1 MGPSTF
7 FDQWMSH
14 QLELLTQIRDTL
26 TEKLKE
32 LEEKIDG
39 KPNSTGEINILGE
52 VDGVPAEISGA
63 YEIAI

>member
-1 MGPSTF
+1 MS
-7 FDQWMSH
+7 DQ
-14 QLELLTQIRDTL
+14 LKLLTDIKTALED
-26 TEKLKE
+26 KLKK

>member
-1 MGPSTF
+1 MS
-7 FDQWMSH
+7 DQ
-14 QLELLTQIRDTL
+14 LKLLTDIKTALED
-26 TEKLKE
+26 KFKK